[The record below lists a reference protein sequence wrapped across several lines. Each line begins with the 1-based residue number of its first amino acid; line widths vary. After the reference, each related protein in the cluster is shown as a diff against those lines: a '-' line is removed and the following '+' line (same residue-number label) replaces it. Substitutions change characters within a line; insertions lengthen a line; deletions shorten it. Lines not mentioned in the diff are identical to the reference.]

1 MNQHAFRGSVLH
13 YLEDPLTHAEH
24 ASEYIEDALL
34 LVEDG
39 KIKALA
45 PYAELI
51 STLDPSVK
59 LVDYSGKLLMPG
71 FIDLHSHYPQT
82 EIIASYGKQLLDWL
96 NNYTFPTESKFSDAA
111 YAKSIAELFIDE
123 LLRNGTTTAMVF
135 ATVHKASADAFFE
148 AAAAQNLRM
157 IAGKVLMDR
166 NAPAALCDTAESGY
180 AESAEL
186 IEKWHG
192 KQRLSYAVT
201 PRFAPTS
208 TPEQLHSAGQLL
220 QSYPDVYLQSHLAE
234 NHDELTWVADLF
246 PKARDY
252 LDVYEQAGLLGSR
265 CVYAHGIHL
274 SDSACERLAQSG
286 TVLAHCPTS
295 NLFLG
300 SGLFDMQRI
309 SAQGIRYALGTDVG
323 GGTSFSMF
331 RTLAEAYKIQQL
343 QQHSLHPHQSLYLAT
358 LGGARALSLDHLIG
372 NFLPG
377 KEADFIVVDPQA
389 TPLLSFRTAQCESLT
404 EMLFALTTLGDDRLI
419 YATYI
424 LGNLAYLQEN

>member
-1 MNQHAFRGSVLH
+1 MTLYAFRGSVLH
-13 YLEDPLTHAEH
+13 YLQDPATHAEQ
-24 ASEYIEDALL
+24 AREFITDALL

-51 STLDPSVK
+51 PTLDPAAEVI
-59 LVDYSGKLLMPG
+59 DYSGKLLMPG

-82 EIIASYGKQLLDWL
+82 EIIASYGRQLLDWL

-111 YAKSIAELFIDE
+111 YAKAIAERFIAE

-148 AAAAQNLRM
+148 VAAAQNLRM

-220 QSYPDVYLQSHLAE
+220 QAYPDVYLQSHLAE
-234 NHDELTWVADLF
+234 NQDELAWVATLF
-246 PKARDY
+246 PNARDY
-252 LDVYEQAGLLGSR
+252 LDAYEQAGLLGSR

-274 SDSACERLAQSG
+274 SDSACERLAQSS

-309 SAQGIRYALGTDVG
+309 SDAGIRYAIGTDVG

-331 RTLAEAYKIQQL
+331 RTLGDAYKIQQL
-343 QQHSLHPHQSLYLAT
+343 QQHSLHPDQSLYLAT

-372 NFLPG
+372 NFIPG
-377 KEADFIVVDPQA
+377 KEADFIVIDPQA
-389 TPLLSFRTAQCESLT
+389 TPLLSFRTAQCESVSD
-404 EMLFALTTLGDDRLI
+404 MLFALTTLGDDRLI

-424 LGNLAYLQEN
+424 LGHLAYLQEH

>member
-1 MNQHAFRGSVLH
+1 MTLHAFRGSVLH
-13 YLEDPLTHAEH
+13 YLEDPATHAEQ
-24 ASEYIEDALL
+24 ASEFIDDALL

-51 STLDPSVK
+51 PTLDPALKVI
-59 LVDYSGKLLMPG
+59 DYSGKILMPG
-71 FIDLHSHYPQT
+71 FIDLHTHYPQT
-82 EIIASYGKQLLDWL
+82 EMIASYGRQLLDWL
-96 NNYTFPTESKFSDAA
+96 NNYTFPTESKFADAA

-135 ATVHKASADAFFE
+135 ATVHKASAEAFFE
-148 AAAAQNLRM
+148 VAAAQNLRM

-166 NAPAALCDTAESGY
+166 NAPATLCDTVDTGY
-180 AESAEL
+180 TESAEL

-208 TPEQLHSAGQLL
+208 TPEQLQSAGQLL
-220 QSYPDVYLQSHLAE
+220 QAYPGVYLQSHLAE
-234 NHDELTWVADLF
+234 NRDELAWVAELF

-252 LDVYEQAGLLGSR
+252 LDAYEQAGLLGPH

-274 SDSACERLAQSG
+274 SDSACDRLAQSG

-300 SGLFDMQRI
+300 SGLFEMNRL
-309 SAQGIRYALGTDVG
+309 SKQGVRYAIGTDVG
-323 GGTSFSMF
+323 AGTSFSMF
-331 RTLAEAYKIQQL
+331 RTLGDAYKIQQL

-358 LGGARALSLDHLIG
+358 LGGARALSMDHLIG

-377 KEADFIVVDPQA
+377 KEADFIVIDPQS

-419 YATYI
+419 HATYI
-424 LGNLAYLQEN
+424 LGNLAYLQEH

>member
-1 MNQHAFRGSVLH
+1 MTLHAFRGSVLH
-13 YLEDPLTHAEH
+13 YLEDPATHAEQ
-24 ASEYIEDALL
+24 ASEFINDALL

-39 KIKALA
+39 KIKTLA

-51 STLDPSVK
+51 QTLDPAVEV
-59 LVDYSGKLLMPG
+59 VDYSGKILMPG
-71 FIDLHSHYPQT
+71 FIDLHTHYPQT
-82 EIIASYGKQLLDWL
+82 EMIAAYGRQLLDWL
-96 NNYTFPTESKFSDAA
+96 NNYTFPTESKFSDAN

-148 AAAAQNLRM
+148 AASAQNLRM

-166 NAPAALCDTAESGY
+166 NAPARLCDSVDTGY
-180 AESAEL
+180 TESAEL

-208 TPEQLHSAGQLL
+208 TPEQLQSAGQLL
-220 QSYPDVYLQSHLAE
+220 QAYPGVYLQSHLAE
-234 NHDELTWVADLF
+234 NRDELAWVAELF
-246 PKARDY
+246 PNARDY
-252 LDVYEQAGLLGSR
+252 LDTYEQAGLLGPQ

-274 SDSACERLAQSG
+274 SDSACNRLSQSG

-300 SGLFDMQRI
+300 SGLFDMQRL
-309 SAQGIRYALGTDVG
+309 SEQSIRYAIGTDVG
-323 GGTSFSMF
+323 AGTSFSMF
-331 RTLAEAYKIQQL
+331 RTLGEAYKVQQL
-343 QQHSLHPHQSLYLAT
+343 QHYSLHPDQSLYLAT

-377 KEADFIVVDPQA
+377 KEADFIVIDPQA

-404 EMLFALTTLGDDRLI
+404 EILFALTTLGDDRLI

-424 LGNLAYLQEN
+424 LGNLAYLQER

>member
-1 MNQHAFRGSVLH
+1 MTFQAFRGSALH
-13 YLEDPLTHAEH
+13 YLEDPATHAEH
-24 ASEYIEDALL
+24 AHEYIKDALL

-51 STLDPSVK
+51 PTLEPTLEVI
-59 LVDYSGKLLMPG
+59 DYSGKLLMPG

-82 EIIASYGKQLLDWL
+82 EIIASYGRQLLDWL

-111 YAKSIAELFIDE
+111 YAKAIAERFVAE

-148 AAAAQNLRM
+148 VAAAQNLRM

-166 NAPAALCDTAESGY
+166 NAPDNLCDTPESGY
-180 AESAEL
+180 ADSAEL

-208 TPEQLHSAGQLL
+208 TPEQLQSAGQLL
-220 QSYPDVYLQSHLAE
+220 QAYPGVYLQSHLAE
-234 NHDELTWVADLF
+234 NQDELAWVATLF
-246 PKARDY
+246 PNARDY
-252 LDVYEQAGLLGSR
+252 LDAYEQAGLLGPR

-274 SDSACERLAQSG
+274 SDSACKRLAQSG

-300 SGLFDMQRI
+300 SGLFDMHRI
-309 SAQGIRYALGTDVG
+309 SDAGIRYALGTDVG

-331 RTLAEAYKIQQL
+331 QTLGEAYKIQQL
-343 QQHSLHPHQSLYLAT
+343 QQHSLHPDQSLYLAT

-377 KEADFIVVDPQA
+377 KEADFIVIDPQA
-389 TPLLSFRTAQCESLT
+389 TPLLSFRTAQCDSLT
-404 EMLFALTTLGDDRLI
+404 ELLFALITLGDDRLI

-424 LGNLAYLQEN
+424 LGNLAYLQER